1 MTTVSEW
8 WMWLIFLAFIAMM
21 LAIDLFLL
29 GGRKAHRVSTKEAL
43 SWTLVW
49 FTLALI
55 FNLLLWWYLIHT
67 SSIQI
72 ANEKALEFLTGY
84 LIEKSLSIDN
94 VFFILMIFSYF
105 SIPEE
110 YQRRVLIYGVL
121 GAIVMRL
128 ILILLGIWIVNKF
141 HWVLYLIGFMML
153 ITGIRM
159 VLFAEHE
166 PNLAKNPI
174 LLWMYQH
181 LRITEELDG
190 ERFFTIR
197 NRLWHVT
204 PLFLVLFLVE
214 ASDLIFAID
223 SIPAI
228 FAVTNDPFI
237 IFTSNI
243 FAILG
248 LRALYFL
255 LVNMHS
261 QFHLLKYGI
270 ALILIF
276 VGVKMLI
283 APWFKIPIF
292 IALSIV
298 VITLIFCIILSIY
311 QTSLFAKNKKPPGRT

>member
-8 WMWLIFLAFIAMM
+8 WMWLAFLVFIALM

-49 FTLALI
+49 FLLTLL
-55 FNLLLWWYLIHT
+55 FNLLFWWYLLHA
-67 SSIQI
+67 SGLQI
-72 ANEKALEFLTGY
+72 ANEKALEFFTGY

-94 VFFILMIFSYF
+94 IFVFLMIFSYF
-105 SIPEE
+105 SIPAE
-110 YQRRVLIYGVL
+110 YQHRVLIYGVL

-128 ILILLGIWIVNKF
+128 IIILMGIWIVNQF
-141 HWVLYLIGFMML
+141 HWVLYLFGVFML
-153 ITGIRM
+153 ITGFKMLI
-159 VLFAEHE
+159 FAEKE
-166 PNLAKNPI
+166 QNLAKNPV
-174 LLWMYQH
+174 LHWMRKH
-181 LRITEELDG
+181 LRISDTLHE
-190 ERFFTIR
+190 ERFFIFHKQ
-197 NRLWHVT
+197 LLYAT
-204 PLFLVLFLVE
+204 PLLLVLILVE
-214 ASDLIFAID
+214 VSDLIFAVD

-255 LVNMHS
+255 FVNMHNR
-261 QFHLLKYGI
+261 FHLLKYGLG
-270 ALILIF
+270 LILIF
-276 VGVKMLI
+276 VGIKMLI

-292 IALSIV
+292 IALGV
-298 VITLIFCIILSIY
+298 VVLALIICIGLSIY
-311 QTSLFAKNKKPPGRT
+311 KTSSLVKKK